1 MGAEIERKF
10 RVVSDTWRDG
20 TPGVRIAQGY
30 LTQDPDRTVRVR
42 VAGEKGYLTIKGRS
56 KGISRAEFE
65 YEIPVMEAQE
75 LLLLCLPS
83 VIDKTR
89 HRVPHGGHVW
99 EVDVFHGENTG
110 LIIAEVELEN
120 ETISPEIPAW
130 VGEDVSADTRY
141 FNSCLARDPFTKWPD
156 EDRE

>member
-10 RVVSDTWRDG
+10 RVVSDVWRDG

-42 VAGEKGYLTIKGRS
+42 VAGERGYLTIKGRS
-56 KGISRAEFE
+56 RGISRAEYE
-65 YEIPVMEAQE
+65 YEIPVAEARE
-75 LLLLCLPS
+75 LLALCLPS

-89 HRVPHGGHVW
+89 HRVPHGDHVW
-99 EVDVFHGENTG
+99 EVDVFHGDNAG

-120 ETISPEIPAW
+120 ESISPEIPAW
-130 VGEDVSADTRY
+130 AGEEVSADNRY
-141 FNSCLARDPFTKWPD
+141 FNSCLAKEPYAKWS
-156 EDRE
+156 EKS